1 MNQGATIILLAALA
15 LGGCQ
20 HGQPP
25 PLVRTVETPVP
36 PPLPATTEPVLPAV
50 VPSPVA
56 APPPEPVVTPTTRDA
71 DATVFRADGVTRAE
85 ALKQV
90 TKAVRRYVQGELEV
104 LSRREAA
111 WCRTNL
117 AFAREQLFFSQLSLA
132 PAELAG
138 TALVEEWLTVDTQ
151 LAGGHQL
158 VARVAKSLPARLL
171 REHLRGLESYVAA
184 ADRSAFRERFSVP

>member
-1 MNQGATIILLAALA
+1 MNQGATIMLLAALA

-36 PPLPATTEPVLPAV
+36 PPAPATADPALPTVA
-50 VPSPVA
+50 PNPVA
-56 APPPEPVVTPTTRDA
+56 TLPPEPVVTPVAREA
-71 DATVFRADGVTRAE
+71 DATVFRADGATRAE

-90 TKAVRRYVQGELEV
+90 TKAVRRYVQGELDV
-104 LSRREAA
+104 LARREAA
-111 WCRTNL
+111 WCRDNV

-132 PAELAG
+132 PAELG
-138 TALVEEWLTVDTQ
+138 GSVLVEEWLTADTQ

-158 VARVAKSLPARLL
+158 VARVPKSLPARLL
-171 REHLRGLESYVAA
+171 REHLRGLEAYVAT
-184 ADRSAFRERFSVP
+184 ADRAAFRERFPVP